1 LIGLIPNGQNRQ
13 LKSGLVTDDAI
24 RFYLARIGEYPLLSR
39 SHEIT
44 IAARIEEARA
54 CFRRSVLECDS
65 TLRSA
70 ISLLRDARDGDV
82 RLDRYLPVSA
92 NKPDDRRRIKALFA
106 THLPTLEAMLVRNA
120 EDFSIVSDAHVSKS
134 LRQKTW
140 RNLKQRRRRMV
151 RLVEEFSLR
160 VANFEHFYEHW
171 VQVSQELSKLESGD
185 VFPFGLP
192 VDHRARRESLLA
204 RTQHTQKSFAR
215 QFDRI
220 KIAHFAYDRA
230 KQQMT
235 EANLR
240 LVVSIAKRY
249 RGRGMSFLDLI
260 QEGNAGLM
268 RAVDKFEYKRGFKF
282 STYATWWIR
291 QAVSRALA
299 DQSRLVRLP
308 VHITPQ
314 VSRIQRIYSEL
325 TQELRRQ
332 PTIEETADRA
342 RLPVDEARFLL
353 QSNQDTKSIDSP
365 LGTDQDDSSF
375 GDYLPA
381 PPGEEPIENLHQSA
395 LRAEMNKWLEKLNW
409 RERQV
414 LRLRFGF
421 DDQQPFTLQEVA
433 DVFQVSRERI
443 RQIETK
449 AMNKLKEDDC
459 LGELERFLPYIDSSS
474 GGQSHQT

>member
-1 LIGLIPNGQNRQ
+1 
-13 LKSGLVTDDAI
+13 
-24 RFYLARIGEYPLLSR
+24 
-39 SHEIT
+39 
-44 IAARIEEARA
+44 
-54 CFRRSVLECDS
+54 
-65 TLRSA
+65 
-70 ISLLRDARDGDV
+70 
-82 RLDRYLPVSA
+82 
-92 NKPDDRRRIKALFA
+92 
-106 THLPTLEAMLVRNA
+106 MLVRNA
-120 EDFSIVSDAHVSKS
+120 EDYSIVSDAHVSKS
-134 LRQKTW
+134 LRQKIW

-171 VQVSQELSKLESGD
+171 VQMSQELSKSESED
-185 VFPFGLP
+185 VLPFGLP

-204 RTQHTQKSFAR
+204 RAQHTPRSFAR

-220 KIAHFAYDRA
+220 KIAHLAYDRA

-240 LVVSIAKRY
+240 LVVSIAKKY

-268 RAVDKFEYKRGFKF
+268 RAVDKFEYRRGFKF

-291 QAVSRALA
+291 QAITRALA

-325 TQELRRQ
+325 TQELLRQ
-332 PTIEETADRA
+332 PTVEETADRA
-342 RLPVDEARFLL
+342 RLPVEEARFLL
-353 QSNQDTKSIDSP
+353 QSHQDAKSIDSP

-375 GDYLPA
+375 GDFLPA

-395 LRAEMNKWLEKLNW
+395 LRTEMNKWLEKLNW

-459 LGELERFLPYIDSSS
+459 LGQLKRFL
-474 GGQSHQT
+474 G